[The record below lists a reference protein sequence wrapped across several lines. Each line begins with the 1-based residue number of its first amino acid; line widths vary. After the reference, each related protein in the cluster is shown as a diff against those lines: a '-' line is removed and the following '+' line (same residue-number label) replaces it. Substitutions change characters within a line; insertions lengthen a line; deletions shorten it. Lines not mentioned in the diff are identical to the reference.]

1 LQAAQ
6 KDLRGEARE
15 KSTSGGVLN
24 EYVVARRLSATK
36 YMSLFQQPAREENNK
51 VSIII
56 VNWNGEK
63 LLKNCLDALSS
74 QSYANY
80 EIILVD
86 NGSADNSVRFAREN
100 FPAVKIVALK
110 ENKGFTGG
118 NAAGLEVAQGAY
130 IALVNNDARAEKK
143 WLQNLIQPMLLD
155 RTVGICSSKLI
166 FENTQTVNSA
176 GDGLTTAGVGFNR
189 GLGGNAVDFNAP
201 EPVFGACGAAALYR
215 RHMLDEIG
223 FLDEDF
229 FLYDEDTDLN
239 FRAQLAGW
247 KCIYV
252 PTAVAYH
259 VANATSKRLSDL
271 HVYYHTRNLEFVWMK
286 NMPCGL
292 MIRFAHHKV
301 IQELGS
307 FCYLCLRHGKWGP
320 FFRAKRDALRML
332 PLMLEKR
339 KQIQTR
345 RRVPNR
351 YVRSTLRSMFTMGFF
366 KQKVKQ
372 LIEG

>member
-1 LQAAQ
+1 
-6 KDLRGEARE
+6 
-15 KSTSGGVLN
+15 
-24 EYVVARRLSATK
+24 
-36 YMSLFQQPAREENNK
+36 MIPREENNK
-51 VSIII
+51 VSIIV
-56 VNWNGEK
+56 VNWNGERF
-63 LLKNCLDALSS
+63 LKDCLGALSN
-74 QSYANY
+74 QSYADY

-86 NGSADNSVRFAREN
+86 NGSTDNSVCFTRDK

-118 NAAGLEVAQGAY
+118 NTAGLEIAQGAY
-130 IALVNNDARAEKK
+130 IALVNNDAHPHQT
-143 WLQNLIQPMLLD
+143 WLENLIQPMLKD
-155 RTVGICSSKLI
+155 RTIGICASKLI
-166 FENTQTVNSA
+166 FDNPQTVNSA

-189 GLGGNAVDFNAP
+189 GLGRNAADFNVP
-201 EPVFGACGAAALYR
+201 EPVFGACGAAVLYR
-215 RHMLDEIG
+215 RRMLDEIG

-247 KCIYV
+247 KCVYV

-259 VANATSKRLSDL
+259 VANATAKRLSDL
-271 HVYYHTRNLEFVWMK
+271 HVYYHTRNLEFVWIK
-286 NMPCGL
+286 NMPFEL
-292 MIRFAHHKV
+292 MLRFGHHKV
-301 IQELGS
+301 IQEVGS

-332 PLMLEKR
+332 PLMLAKR
-339 KQIQTR
+339 KKIQIR